1 MRAAYVSLF
10 KVLDVSRD
18 CLTASFFW
26 NSQCSLLE
34 PLQYQQ
40 GDQQELARTSVC
52 GGVIHVLEP
61 DGAEEVLTQVD
72 ADVVEA
78 VQRVLF
84 G

>member
-1 MRAAYVSLF
+1 MSL
-10 KVLDVSRD
+10 V
-18 CLTASFFW
+18 TASQQASFGTASAACW
-26 NSQCSLLE
+26 SLCS
-34 PLQYQQ
+34 
-40 GDQQELARTSVC
+40 TSRAISKSLHAPAC